1 VQHLSSSHSVGG
13 SPVRTGRPTT
23 VCDDTRCCT
32 IQFDLLMMSTTVI
45 EHVEEYYKLIIKK
58 TIFVLSWSITRIIL
72 RMFPVVLPHLGQFL
86 QAT

>member
-1 VQHLSSSHSVGG
+1 
-13 SPVRTGRPTT
+13 
-23 VCDDTRCCT
+23 
-32 IQFDLLMMSTTVI
+32 MSTTVL